1 MLLNFSKESSKIF
14 GVATDGHRLAYSLCE
29 NSSITQS
36 QKVTIPRKIVLEI
49 KKVLDSEEGDI
60 TIDISPSKLTFNFTK
75 MNFFRT
81 IPFVIIIILAL
92 LVMLIA
98 GGIGLIA
105 TGFMNVAIW
114 LDQEAGN
121 IRDGK

>member
-1 MLLNFSKESSKIF
+1 
-14 GVATDGHRLAYSLCE
+14 
-29 NSSITQS
+29 
-36 QKVTIPRKIVLEI
+36 
-49 KKVLDSEEGDI
+49 
-60 TIDISPSKLTFNFTK
+60 

>member
-1 MLLNFSKESSKIF
+1 MKMMMKKIQL
-14 GVATDGHRLAYSLCE
+14 RLKDKSRYC
-29 NSSITQS
+29 
-36 QKVTIPRKIVLEI
+36 K
-49 KKVLDSEEGDI
+49 
-60 TIDISPSKLTFNFTK
+60 KLTSNFTK

-105 TGFMNVAIW
+105 TGFMNVAIL